1 MKNNQ
6 SEKNNTD
13 TVDSFVVSEMRGV
26 QVSVTESYQVD
37 GEEQIRS
44 NNEAVRQHKT
54 VGVNWIGLYTMLRRE
69 VQRTMRVVVQTLIAP
84 VVSAALY
91 IFIFGT
97 VIGSRIDDFAGVPYI
112 SFVFPGVLMLS
123 IINASF
129 SSASSNLYFM
139 RFTRGIE
146 EVLITPFSYLEL
158 LVGFVGGAVVRAVM
172 VALLILGVGV
182 IFGAVTLVS
191 PLLFLLYICAI
202 AAIFAMLGII
212 VALWAE
218 SFEQLQVLNTFVIT
232 PLTYLGGIFYSIT
245 FLPETAAV
253 LTRLNPFFY
262 FADGVRSSMIG
273 YSEANSFV
281 GLIVIGG
288 LVIGL
293 GILVTQLFKRG
304 WKIRS

>member
-1 MKNNQ
+1 M
-6 SEKNNTD
+6 SLNT
-13 TVDSFVVSEMRGV
+13 
-26 QVSVTESYQVD
+26 
-37 GEEQIRS
+37 
-44 NNEAVRQHKT
+44 
-54 VGVNWIGLYTMLRRE
+54 IGLYTMLRRE
-69 VQRTMRVVVQTLIAP
+69 VKRTLRVVVQTLIAP

-97 VIGSRIDDFAGVPYI
+97 VIGSKIDDFAGVPYI

-129 SSASSNLYFM
+129 SSASSALYFM

-146 EVLITPFSYLEL
+146 EILITPFSYLEM
-158 LVGFVGGAVVRAVM
+158 LVGFVGSAVARAVM
-172 VALLILGVGV
+172 VSVLILGVGV
-182 IFGAVTLVS
+182 AFGAVSLEHPFWFLFYVS
-191 PLLFLLYICAI
+191 AI
-202 AAIFAMLGII
+202 SAIFAMLGII

-245 FLPETAAV
+245 MLPPLAAQITV
-253 LTRLNPFFY
+253 LNPFFY
-262 FADGVRSSMIG
+262 FADGIRSSMIG
-273 YSEANSFV
+273 YSEANSTI
-281 GLIVIGG
+281 GLMVILG
-288 LVIGL
+288 LVLGL